1 VFANDLQHFSLA
13 VTARWLHSA
22 DEAGW
27 LRLEPGDGA
36 DIWTDEVAAV
46 LKRLGPDPTRP
57 DPTRPDPAIWSR
69 RFGPRMNGV

>member
-1 VFANDLQHFSLA
+1 VFTNDLQHFSLA
-13 VTARWLHSA
+13 VTAGWLHSA
-22 DEAGW
+22 VEAGW

-36 DIWTDEVAAV
+36 AIWTDEVAAV

-57 DPTRPDPAIWSR
+57 DPTRPTLLR